1 MEIKNRL
8 FPYPVLCSDNDDYE
22 GSFFKAK
29 CDLKEELSDIILDF
43 QLSLESNE
51 ELEWLIRDGYAE
63 YVVHMECSYTGF
75 RTIIKKSGNQFTYRI
90 PKSKV
95 NVEIEIVCAIVASEK
110 IVSFE
115 SKHLNEDYADED
127 ISFARGAILAYY
139 NLPKI
144 YVTKNYEELAS
155 DNAFFTIIK
164 RVKTDNQEINPVIYD
179 INSAKIKIMVDEE
192 IYDEYAKYHIN
203 PNMEALMSSLLVMPA
218 IMYMVETVREEGIGN
233 LDKYKPLYW
242 YQKISKACKLQGQ
255 DFYRDYLD
263 TNMTC
268 IEIAQQLLQNP
279 INRAFDGLAKVIE
292 E

>member
-8 FPYPVLCSDNDDYE
+8 FPYPVLCNENDDYE
-22 GSFFKAK
+22 ESSFHGK
-29 CDLKEELSDIILDF
+29 CNLKEELSDIILDF
-43 QLSLESNE
+43 ELTLENNK

-63 YVVHMECSYTGF
+63 YAVHIECSYTGF
-75 RTIIKKSGNQFTYRI
+75 RTIIKKSGNHFSYRI

-95 NVEIEIVCAIVASEK
+95 NIEIEIVCAIVASKK

-115 SKHLNEDYADED
+115 SKNLNEDYAGED

-155 DNAFFTIIK
+155 ENSFFTIIK
-164 RVKTDNQEINPVIYD
+164 RVRTDDKEINPVTYD
-179 INSAKIKIMVDEE
+179 INDAKIKIMVDEE
-192 IYDEYAKYHIN
+192 IYDEYVKFHTN

-218 IMYMVETVREEGIGN
+218 IMYMIETVREEGVDN

-255 DFYRDYLD
+255 DFYHDYLESEK
-263 TNMTC
+263 TC

>member
-8 FPYPVLCSDNDDYE
+8 FPYPILCNENDDYVDSYFY
-22 GSFFKAK
+22 GK
-29 CDLKEELSDIILDF
+29 CELKEEISDLVLDF
-43 QLSLESNE
+43 DLFLENNE

-63 YVVHMECSYTGF
+63 YAVHIECSYTGF
-75 RTIIKKSGNQFTYRI
+75 RTVIKKAGNHFSYRI

-95 NVEIEIVCAIVASEK
+95 NVEIEIVCAIVASK
-110 IVSFE
+110 QIVSFE
-115 SKHLNEDYADED
+115 SNNLNEDYEDEE

-144 YVTKNYEELAS
+144 YVTKNYEELTGE
-155 DNAFFTIIK
+155 NAFFTIIK
-164 RVKTDNQEINPVIYD
+164 RVKTDEQEINPVIYD
-179 INSAKIKIMVDEE
+179 INGSKIKILVDEE
-192 IYDEYAKYHIN
+192 IYNEYAKYHTN

-218 IMYMVETVREEGIGN
+218 IMYMIETVREEGIEN
-233 LDKYKPLYW
+233 IDKYKPLYW

-255 DFYRDYLD
+255 DFYRDYLA
-263 TNMTC
+263 TNKTC